1 MIASAFAIKKCVR
14 IKIIVSVSRLKSF
27 ESEENLY

>member
-1 MIASAFAIKKCVR
+1 MIASAFAIKKRVR